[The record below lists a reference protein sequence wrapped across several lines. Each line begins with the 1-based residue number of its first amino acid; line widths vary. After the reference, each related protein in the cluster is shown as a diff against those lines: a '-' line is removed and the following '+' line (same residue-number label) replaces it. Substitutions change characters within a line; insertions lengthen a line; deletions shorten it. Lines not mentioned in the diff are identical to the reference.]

1 MQARL
6 AQPALKML
14 SFARN
19 PSHRSKVEQSGG
31 VGTHFGPICMTIE
44 IVQTH
49 PLLASCEKA
58 LAACYTVHKLHEIT
72 DKDAWLAENG
82 ARIRAHA
89 GSGVQADLMDKLPNL
104 EIIASFGVGYDNID
118 TAAAKARNIR
128 VTNTPDVLNDAV
140 AELTIGLM
148 ISLARRIPQS
158 DQFVRQDKWP
168 GANFGLFSE
177 LTGKTVGILGLGRIG
192 KEIATRAQAM
202 KMRVVYYG
210 RHHQPSVPY
219 IYYDKLEDMARDSDW
234 LVVIAPGGKG
244 TEGIVSRKVLEAL
257 GPKGCLVNV
266 ARGTLI
272 DESTMV
278 ELLQNGGLGG
288 AALDVFENEP
298 QVPAE
303 FLTLDNVVL
312 SPHQGSATHQ
322 TRDAM
327 GALLVAN
334 LEKHFAG
341 EPLIS
346 AVV

>member
-1 MQARL
+1 
-6 AQPALKML
+6 
-14 SFARN
+14 
-19 PSHRSKVEQSGG
+19 
-31 VGTHFGPICMTIE
+31 MTIE
-44 IVQTH
+44 ILQTH
-49 PLLASCEKA
+49 PLLASCEQA
-58 LAACYTVHKLHEIT
+58 LAARYSVHKLHEQA
-72 DKDAWLAENG
+72 DKDAWLAANG

-118 TAAAKARNIR
+118 TAAARARNIR

-148 ISLARRIPQS
+148 VALARRIPQA
-158 DQFVRQDKWP
+158 DQFVRQGKWP
-168 GANFGLFSE
+168 SGNFGLFSE

-192 KEIATRAQAM
+192 KEIAVRAQAM

-244 TEGIVSRKVLEAL
+244 TEGIVSRQVLEAL
-257 GPKGCLVNV
+257 GPKGRIVNV

-272 DESTMV
+272 DEQAMV
-278 ELLQNGGLGG
+278 ELLVNGGLGG

-303 FLTLDNVVL
+303 LLALDNVVL

-322 TRDAM
+322 TRGAM
-327 GALLVAN
+327 GAVLVAN

>member
-1 MQARL
+1 
-6 AQPALKML
+6 
-14 SFARN
+14 
-19 PSHRSKVEQSGG
+19 
-31 VGTHFGPICMTIE
+31 MTIE
-44 IVQTH
+44 ILQTTS
-49 PLLASCEKA
+49 LLASCEKA
-58 LAACYTVHKLHEIT
+58 LAERYIVHKLHEQA
-72 DKDAWLAENG
+72 DKNGWLAANG

-89 GSGVQADLMDKLPNL
+89 GSGVQAELMDKLPNL

-118 TAAAKARNIR
+118 TAGAKARNIR

-140 AELTIGLM
+140 AELTLGLM

-158 DQFVRQDKWP
+158 DQFVRQGKWP
-168 GANFGLFSE
+168 SGGFGLFSE

-192 KEIATRAQAM
+192 KEIATRLQAM
-202 KMRVVYYG
+202 KMRVVYHG
-210 RHHQPSVPY
+210 RKQQPNTPY
-219 IYYDKLEDMARDSDW
+219 IYYDSLEDMARDSDW

-244 TEGIVSRKVLEAL
+244 TQGIVSRKVLEAL
-257 GPKGCLVNV
+257 GPKGYIVNV

-272 DESTMV
+272 DEPAMLD
-278 ELLQNGGLGG
+278 LLQSGGLGG
-288 AALDVFENEP
+288 AALDVFVDEP
-298 QVPAE
+298 KVPEA
-303 FLTLDNVVL
+303 LLALDNVVL

-334 LEKHFAG
+334 LERHFAG

>member
-1 MQARL
+1 
-6 AQPALKML
+6 
-14 SFARN
+14 
-19 PSHRSKVEQSGG
+19 
-31 VGTHFGPICMTIE
+31 MTIE
-44 IVQTH
+44 ILQTA

-58 LAACYTVHKLHEIT
+58 LAERYTVHKLHEIA
-72 DKDAWLAENG
+72 DKDAWLADNG

-89 GSGVQADLMDKLPNL
+89 GSGVQKPLMEKLPNL

-148 ISLARRIPQS
+148 IALARRIPQG
-158 DQFVRQDKWP
+158 DQFVRQGKWLNA
-168 GANFGLFSE
+168 GFGLFSE

-210 RHHQPSVPY
+210 RHEQPSVPY
-219 IYYDKLEDMARDSDW
+219 VYYSDLEDMARDSDW

-244 TEGIVSRKVLEAL
+244 TEGIVSKKVLEAL
-257 GPKGCLVNV
+257 GPKGMLVNV

-272 DESTMV
+272 DEPAMV
-278 ELLQNGGLGG
+278 DLLQNGGLGG
-288 AALDVFENEP
+288 AALDVFEKEP
-298 QVPAE
+298 QVPQA
-303 FLTLDNVVL
+303 LLGLDNVVL
-312 SPHQGSATHQ
+312 SPHQGSATNQ

-334 LEKHFAG
+334 LDRHFAG

>member
-1 MQARL
+1 
-6 AQPALKML
+6 
-14 SFARN
+14 
-19 PSHRSKVEQSGG
+19 
-31 VGTHFGPICMTIE
+31 MTIE
-44 IVQTH
+44 ILQTG
-49 PLLASCEKA
+49 PLLASCEAA
-58 LAACYTVHKLHEIT
+58 LAARYTVHKLHEQG
-72 DKDAWLAENG
+72 DRDAWLRENG

-104 EIIASFGVGYDNID
+104 EIIASFGVGYDTID
-118 TAAAKARNIR
+118 TAAARARNIR

-148 ISLARRIPQS
+148 VSLARRIPQA
-158 DQFVRQDKWP
+158 DQFVRQGKWP
-168 GANFGLFSE
+168 NGNFGLFSE

-192 KEIATRAQAM
+192 KEIAVRAQAM

-244 TEGIVSRKVLEAL
+244 TEGIVSRQVLEAL
-257 GPKGCLVNV
+257 GPKGRLVNV

-272 DESTMV
+272 DETAMV
-278 ELLQNGGLGG
+278 ELLVNGGLGG

-303 FLTLDNVVL
+303 LLALDNVVL

-334 LEKHFAG
+334 LERHFAG